1 MALNLSLV
9 QDINPG
15 ADSSFPGGFTPL
27 LGELYF
33 GADNGTVGDELFV
46 FDPLTGEATLAADI
60 NPGAGG
66 SNPGG
71 FTVFDGLLYFA
82 AFEATNGR
90 ELYSYDPETEAFT
103 RLSDINPDAGDSFP
117 SDLTVLN
124 GLLYFSAT
132 EPTNGRELYS
142 YDPGTDA
149 ITRLSDINP
158 DAGSSDPS
166 DLTALNGLLYFSATE
181 PTNGSELYSYDPGT
195 GAIARLTDINPDAGD
210 SDPAGLTV
218 LNGLLYFSAFEPTNG
233 DELYSYD
240 PEAAAVTRLS
250 DINPDTGNSEPRN
263 LGVFEGQLYFA
274 ATDDGTTGTE
284 LYTYDPA
291 DASVALVADINRT
304 PGAGDTGGSSFPNDL
319 TAFQGELY
327 FLADNGINGEE
338 VYKYNPNT
346 DEATL
351 VVDINGLPGS
361 SFPNDLTAFNGSLY
375 LSANDGTATI
385 GQELYSLTPDAFDG
399 NFGPAQ
405 VADIGE
411 AGESNFT
418 VNSGGWTNLN
428 QYPRTL
434 ADVNGDG
441 LADIVGFGQTSVF
454 VSLSEGDGSFGEAQ
468 NVLDAFTPDNGGW
481 TSQNQFYRTA
491 ADVNGDGRF
500 DLVGFGADSV
510 FVSLSQE
517 DGTFSEA
524 QVADIGGEG
533 SSNFTVNSGGWTS
546 YDEFPRDLGDFNG
559 DGNYD
564 IIGFGADSVFVSL
577 SNGDGSFGEAQS
589 VLDSFTVNNGGW
601 GDQGEVPRM
610 VGDFNGD
617 GRDDIIGFG
626 FNDVQ
631 ISFSNADGTFS
642 EAQVAD
648 IGAEG
653 SSNFTVNSGGW
664 TSQDQYPRA
673 VADIDGDGRDDII
686 GFGQDSIFYALSE
699 GDGSFTESEIL
710 NLEGAS
716 NFTIGA
722 GGWTRQ
728 GQFPRFLDD
737 INGDDKA
744 DIVGFGSESVFAA
757 LA

>member
-132 EPTNGRELYS
+132 EPTNG
-142 YDPGTDA
+142 
-149 ITRLSDINP
+149 
-158 DAGSSDPS
+158 
-166 DLTALNGLLYFSATE
+166 
-181 PTNGSELYSYDPGT
+181 
-195 GAIARLTDINPDAGD
+195 
-210 SDPAGLTV
+210 
-218 LNGLLYFSAFEPTNG
+218 

-250 DINPDTGNSEPRN
+250 DINPDAGNSEPRN

-351 VVDINGLPGS
+351 VVAINGLPGS

-546 YDEFPRDLGDFNG
+546 
-559 DGNYD
+559 
-564 IIGFGADSVFVSL
+564 
-577 SNGDGSFGEAQS
+577 
-589 VLDSFTVNNGGW
+589 
-601 GDQGEVPRM
+601 
-610 VGDFNGD
+610 
-617 GRDDIIGFG
+617 
-626 FNDVQ
+626 
-631 ISFSNADGTFS
+631 
-642 EAQVAD
+642 
-648 IGAEG
+648 
-653 SSNFTVNSGGW
+653 
-664 TSQDQYPRA
+664 QDQYPRA